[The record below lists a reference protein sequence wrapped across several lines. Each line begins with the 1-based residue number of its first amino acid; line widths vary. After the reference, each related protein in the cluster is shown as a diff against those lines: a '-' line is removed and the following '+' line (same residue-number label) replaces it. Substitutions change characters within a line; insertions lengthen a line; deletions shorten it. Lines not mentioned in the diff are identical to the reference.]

1 MLTNS
6 LILRRWSL
14 NSLALECGLDLG
26 DSFRASNKW
35 SKETEKESLYKKP
48 GSQVTKIKLLKLI
61 SAISHVDIRYHLIQN
76 VWQEGHTIS
85 LIFFPKMLNLRL
97 IKRKQNKITKKKETE
112 NSNSGTLCKWSL
124 LFKSVKCHRQGETK
138 KLEAVGTI
146 HICLI
151 PFLDPNCSQHTHSKQ

>member
-1 MLTNS
+1 MVLTYAHKFFDTQEVE
-6 LILRRWSL
+6 LKFPCPGVW
-14 NSLALECGLDLG
+14 AWLG

-35 SKETEKESLYKKP
+35 SKETEEESLYKKP

-97 IKRKQNKITKKKETE
+97 IKRKQNKIRKKKNRKLKFRNILQMITTLQKCQVSKARRNQETE
-112 NSNSGTLCKWSL
+112 GSGYNIYL
-124 LFKSVKCHRQGETK
+124 
-138 KLEAVGTI
+138 
-146 HICLI
+146 
-151 PFLDPNCSQHTHSKQ
+151 LDPLSWL